1 MRLAPLILAA
11 SFASAQN
18 ITFSAQGAEFLRAQ
32 LGSVIPGEQALGVI
46 ACSAGAVG
54 AIEGGAIYQQ
64 ALAQGYSYIL
74 PAAVP
79 SITTRRVNMS
89 KSARAVQ
96 WLKYGSILGATLA
109 SGAVVHVP
117 ANVTTAL
124 IMGHGL
130 VDDIQPYFASKI
142 PDPSVLLSGLIDPT
156 KQYALPVGG
165 CIQGYIVAQY
175 TGRSRPAPP
184 PQIMPTLPTRLWLPE
199 FHGAAAQAL
208 SDAPGFIP
216 RLWTVDTERP
226 EETGLAA
233 MKGNAGQWHNGVE
246 VASR

>member
-1 MRLAPLILAA
+1 MRLAAFLLAA
-11 SFASAQN
+11 SFASAQV
-18 ITFSAQGAEFLRAQ
+18 ITFAAQGAEFLRAQ

-109 SGAVVHVP
+109 SGAVIHVP

-124 IMGHGL
+124 ILGHGL
-130 VDDIQPYFASKI
+130 VDDIQPFFASRI
-142 PDPSVLLSGLIDPT
+142 PDPSVLLAGLIDPT
-156 KQYALPVGG
+156 KQYGLPVGG

-175 TGRSRPAPP
+175 TGRPAVKPAAPYVPP
-184 PQIMPTLPTRLWLPE
+184 HLEGATPTGSLGVLPQSMWGTDRDWK
-199 FHGAAAQAL
+199 
-208 SDAPGFIP
+208 S
-216 RLWTVDTERP
+216 
-226 EETGLAA
+226 ETQVAA
-233 MKGNAGQWHNGVE
+233 MRGGWGRQIVE